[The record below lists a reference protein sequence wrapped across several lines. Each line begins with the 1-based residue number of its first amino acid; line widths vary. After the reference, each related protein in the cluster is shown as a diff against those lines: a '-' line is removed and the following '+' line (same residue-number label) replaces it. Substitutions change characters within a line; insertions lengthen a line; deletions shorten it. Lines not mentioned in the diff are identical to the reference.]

1 MSKEAIIEKIYSDA
15 KIKSDSFVKDAEE
28 KAKEILDEAKEQCAS
43 LVAQSKSETERMVYD
58 ILSRGQIVAELDA
71 KKLQLSAK
79 KEILDVVFVRAL
91 ENVKELSDKEYL
103 KLLLGML
110 EIAED
115 GDVITISKREE
126 KVLTKKVV
134 DEFAKK
140 KGIKLS
146 LSKTLGDFDG
156 GLILT
161 GNGIDKNLTLEV
173 EIGMIRNE
181 IETQIAK
188 ELFS

>member
-15 KIKSDSFVKDAEE
+15 KIKADSFVKDAEE
-28 KAKEILDEAKEQCAS
+28 KSQEILDEAKKQCAEYI
-43 LVAQSKSETERMVYD
+43 AQSKSETEQMVYD

-71 KKLQLSAK
+71 KKLQLAAK
-79 KEILDVVFVRAL
+79 KEILDIVFVRAL
-91 ENVKELSDKEYL
+91 EKVKEMNDKEYL

-110 EIAED
+110 NQAED
-115 GDVITISKREE
+115 GDIITISKREE
-126 KVLTKKVV
+126 KVLTQKVV
-134 DEFAKK
+134 DDFAKK

-146 LSKTLGDFDG
+146 LSKSRGDFDG
-156 GLILT
+156 GMILS

-173 EIGMIRNE
+173 EIGMIRSE